1 MEKMKRYAVYYAP
14 APGAFAD
21 AAASWLGWDPGLS
34 APVPQPDLGLDL
46 ATLTADPR
54 KYGFHGTI
62 KPPFRL
68 AEGLDFAALYS
79 ATAAMARTLPAIEM
93 PGLQF
98 LDLDGFLALVPQG
111 DTSALTNLA
120 AKVVE
125 ILDPLRAPL
134 TAAEI
139 ARRRPDRLTPRQRY
153 LLDQFGYPYV
163 MEEFRFHLT
172 LSGNLS
178 PQDQATLRPLAAAH
192 FAGRLPQPFRLSD
205 LCLFGEAEDGRFH
218 LLHRYPLARSAASS
232 RPTPTSGVPSLAM
245 SITGKPSGTS

>member
-1 MEKMKRYAVYYAP
+1 MKRYAVYYAP
-14 APGAFAD
+14 VPGPFAE
-21 AAASWLGWDPGLS
+21 AAAIWLGWDPVTGV
-34 APVPQPDLGLDL
+34 PVAQPDVGLDL
-46 ATLTADPR
+46 APLTADPR

-68 AEGLDFAALYS
+68 AEGLDLDSLSS
-79 ATAAMARTLPAIEM
+79 AVATMARDLPPIEM

-98 LDLDGFLALVPQG
+98 LNLEGFLALVPQG
-111 DTSALTNLA
+111 DTSALTDLA

-139 ARRRPDRLTPRQRY
+139 ARRRPERLTLRQRT

-178 PQDQATLRPLAAAH
+178 PHEHATLRPLAEVH
-192 FAGRLPQPFRLSD
+192 FAGLLPQPFRLSD

-218 LLHRYPLARSAASS
+218 LLHRYPL
-232 RPTPTSGVPSLAM
+232 G
-245 SITGKPSGTS
+245 